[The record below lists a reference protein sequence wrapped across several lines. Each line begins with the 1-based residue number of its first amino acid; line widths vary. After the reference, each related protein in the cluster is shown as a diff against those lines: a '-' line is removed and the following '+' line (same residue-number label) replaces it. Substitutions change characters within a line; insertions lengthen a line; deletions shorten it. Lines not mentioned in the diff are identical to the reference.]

1 MNAWSTEH
9 MQYCNLRFYLQYQ
22 IIRRCSP
29 KTESRRQRKKNDFEA
44 RFKKSFKGKSPAPDL
59 RKPADKSQSQS
70 WCSHYNTICDVQLQK
85 KIVLRTQPR
94 HQPTLTQPLQCDL
107 QRLSCKTQYGI
118 RNCSSKTGL
127 DTKEKNDFEAL
138 FKPYHRQ
145 FHCDLRSPCKSHY
158 NVDQGGNPHG
168 CSRYNAICTPELYR
182 RGSQHR
188 REPLCARKHKVS
200 WDS

>member
-1 MNAWSTEH
+1 MINRTYAILQSPILLAISNHQAMQPQNRIST
-9 MQYCNLRFYLQYQ
+9 
-22 IIRRCSP
+22 P
-29 KTESRRQRKKNDFEA
+29 TEKKKDFEA

-94 HQPTLTQPLQCDL
+94 HQPWRSHCNAI
-107 QRLSCKTQYGI
+107 CKDWVAKHNTASEI
-118 RNCSSKTGL
+118 AAPKPVSTPK
-127 DTKEKNDFEAL
+127 KKNDFEAL

-145 FHCDLRSPCKSHY
+145 FHCDLRSRPCKSHY